1 MRMYS
6 PEGVRLML
14 STHPRTAR
22 RVTFLLVPLVLML
35 GGCDLS
41 VGNLTE
47 RATEEWTRS
56 YPLAAGGEIRIGN
69 TNGRVEIEGVD
80 GSTVEIRA
88 EKIARSATET
98 GARELLPRI
107 TIKED
112 VQPDR
117 VSVETEKMSGIMIGA
132 AFEVRYF
139 VRAPKGAV
147 VNVTTT
153 NGGIGLTRLG
163 GKIRART
170 TNGGVTAKELT
181 GGIEA
186 RSTNGGVSI
195 DFAEL
200 GTERVS
206 ARTTNGGVVIM
217 LPDSA
222 KADVT
227 ASCTNG
233 GIVVSPELTLAVTEQ
248 SRRRLEGRLNG
259 GGTPIELQT
268 TNGGVR
274 IKPREK
280 AEKAEKAG

>member
-1 MRMYS
+1 MVSTQLLPR
-6 PEGVRLML
+6 VRY
-14 STHPRTAR
+14 T
-22 RVTFLLVPLVLML
+22 VLLVPLVAALA
-35 GGCDLS
+35 GCDLS

-69 TNGRVEIEGVD
+69 TNGRVEVEGVE
-80 GSTVEIRA
+80 GSTVEIKA
-88 EKIARSATET
+88 EKIARSATEA

-107 TIKED
+107 AIRED

-117 VSVETEKMSGIMIGA
+117 VSVETEKMNGIMIGA
-132 AFEVRYF
+132 AFEVRYH

-153 NGGIGLTRLG
+153 NGGIGLTALS
-163 GKIRART
+163 GKIIAHT

-195 DFAEL
+195 DFAQL

-206 ARTTNGGVVIM
+206 ARTTNGGVTIM

-233 GIVVSPELTLAVTEQ
+233 GIIVSPDLTLAVTEQ

-274 IKPREK
+274 IKPRGK
-280 AEKAEKAG
+280 AEKEG

>member
-1 MRMYS
+1 MVSTQLLAR
-6 PEGVRLML
+6 VRY
-14 STHPRTAR
+14 AC
-22 RVTFLLVPLVLML
+22 LLVPLVTVLA
-35 GGCDLS
+35 GCDLS

-69 TNGRVEIEGVD
+69 TNGRVEVEGVE
-80 GSTVEIRA
+80 GATTVEIKA

-98 GARELLPRI
+98 GAKELLPRI
-107 TIKED
+107 TIRED
-112 VQPDR
+112 AQPDR
-117 VSVETEKMSGIMIGA
+117 VTVETEKMNGIMIGA
-132 AFEVRYF
+132 AFEVRYH

-153 NGGIGLTRLG
+153 NGGIGLTALS
-163 GKIRART
+163 GKIIAHT

-195 DFAEL
+195 DFARL

-206 ARTTNGGVVIM
+206 ARTTNGGVTIM

-227 ASCTNG
+227 ARCTNG
-233 GIVVSPELTLAVTEQ
+233 GIIVSPDLTLAVTEQ

-259 GGTPIELQT
+259 GGTSIDLQT

-274 IKPREK
+274 IKPRQP
-280 AEKAEKAG
+280 AEKAG

>member
-1 MRMYS
+1 MVSTQLLAR
-6 PEGVRLML
+6 VRY
-14 STHPRTAR
+14 AC
-22 RVTFLLVPLVLML
+22 LLVPLVTVLA
-35 GGCDLS
+35 GCDLS

-69 TNGRVEIEGVD
+69 TNGRVEVEGVE
-80 GSTVEIRA
+80 GATTVEIKA

-98 GARELLPRI
+98 GAKELLPRI
-107 TIKED
+107 TIRED
-112 VQPDR
+112 AQPDR
-117 VSVETEKMSGIMIGA
+117 VTVETEKMNGIMIGA
-132 AFEVRYF
+132 AFEVRYH

-153 NGGIGLTRLG
+153 NGGIGLTALA
-163 GKIRART
+163 GKIIAHT

-195 DFAEL
+195 DFARL

-206 ARTTNGGVVIM
+206 ARTTNGGVTIM

-227 ASCTNG
+227 ARCTNG
-233 GIVVSPELTLAVTEQ
+233 GIIVSPDLTLAVTEQ

-259 GGTPIELQT
+259 GGTSIDLQT

-274 IKPREK
+274 IKPRQP
-280 AEKAEKAG
+280 AEKAG

>member
-1 MRMYS
+1 MVSTQLLNR
-6 PEGVRLML
+6 VRY
-14 STHPRTAR
+14 
-22 RVTFLLVPLVLML
+22 TFLLVPLVAALA
-35 GGCDLS
+35 GCDLS
-41 VGNLTE
+41 VVNLTE
-47 RATEEWTRS
+47 RATEEWSRS
-56 YPLAAGGEIRIGN
+56 YPLTAGGEIRIGN
-69 TNGRVEIEGVD
+69 TNGRVEVEGVE
-80 GSTVEIRA
+80 GATTVEVKA
-88 EKIARSATET
+88 GKIARSATET
-98 GARELLPRI
+98 GAKELLPRI

-112 VQPDR
+112 IQPDR
-117 VSVETEKMSGIMIGA
+117 VTVETEKMNGIMIGA
-132 AFEVRYF
+132 AFEVRYH

-153 NGGIGLTRLG
+153 NGGIGLTALA
-163 GKIRART
+163 GKIIAHT

-195 DFAEL
+195 DFARL

-206 ARTTNGGVVIM
+206 ARTTNGGVTIM

-233 GIVVSPELTLAVTEQ
+233 GIIVSPDLTLAVTEQ

-259 GGTPIELQT
+259 GGTSIDLQT

-274 IKPREK
+274 IKPRQQ
-280 AEKAEKAG
+280 AEKAG

>member
-1 MRMYS
+1 MYS
-6 PEGVRLML
+6 VKQGVHVK
-14 STHPRTAR
+14 TPKPTWR
-22 RVTFLLVPLVLML
+22 RAVALPLFLLVSLA
-35 GGCDLS
+35 GCDLS

-47 RATEEWTRS
+47 RATEEWTRT

-69 TNGRVEIEGVD
+69 TNGRVEVEGVD
-80 GSTVEIRA
+80 GSTVEIKA

-98 GARELLPRI
+98 GAKELLPRI
-107 TIKED
+107 SIKED

-117 VSVETEKMSGIMIGA
+117 VAVETEKMNGIMIGA
-132 AFEVRYF
+132 AFEVRYH

-153 NGGIGLTRLG
+153 NGGIGLTALS
-163 GKIRART
+163 GKGIAHT
-170 TNGGVTAKELT
+170 TNGGVTAKELS

-195 DFAEL
+195 DFAQL
-200 GTERVS
+200 GSERVS
-206 ARTTNGGVVIM
+206 ARTTNGGVTIM
-217 LPDSA
+217 LPESA

-233 GIVVSPELTLAVTEQ
+233 GIIVSPELTLAVTEQ

-259 GGTPIELQT
+259 GGTPIDLQT

-274 IKPREK
+274 IKPR
-280 AEKAEKAG
+280 G

>member
-1 MRMYS
+1 MYP
-6 PEGVRLML
+6 PEGVRLMV
-14 STHPRTAR
+14 STQLLAR
-22 RVTFLLVPLVLML
+22 VRYTVLLVPLVAALA
-35 GGCDLS
+35 GCDLS

-69 TNGRVEIEGVD
+69 TNGRVEVEGVD
-80 GSTVEIRA
+80 GSTVEIKA

-107 TIKED
+107 AIRED

-117 VSVETEKMSGIMIGA
+117 VSVETEKMNGIMIGA
-132 AFEVRYF
+132 AFEVRYH

-153 NGGIGLTRLG
+153 NGGIGLTALS
-163 GKIRART
+163 GKVIAHT

-195 DFAEL
+195 DFARL

-206 ARTTNGGVVIM
+206 ARTTNGGVTIM

-233 GIVVSPELTLAVTEQ
+233 GIIVSPDLTLAVTEQ

-259 GGTPIELQT
+259 GGTLIELQT

-280 AEKAEKAG
+280 AERAG

>member
-1 MRMYS
+1 MVSTQLLNR
-6 PEGVRLML
+6 VRY
-14 STHPRTAR
+14 
-22 RVTFLLVPLVLML
+22 TFLLVPLVAALA
-35 GGCDLS
+35 GCDLS

-47 RATEEWTRS
+47 RATEEWSRS
-56 YPLAAGGEIRIGN
+56 YPLTAGGEIRIGN
-69 TNGRVEIEGVD
+69 TNGRVEVEGVE
-80 GSTVEIRA
+80 GATTVEVKA

-98 GARELLPRI
+98 GAKELLPRI

-112 VQPDR
+112 IQPDR
-117 VSVETEKMSGIMIGA
+117 VTVETEKMNGIMIGA
-132 AFEVRYF
+132 AFEVRYH

-153 NGGIGLTRLG
+153 NGGIGLTALS
-163 GKIRART
+163 GKIIAHT

-195 DFAEL
+195 DFARL

-206 ARTTNGGVVIM
+206 ARTTNGGVTIM

-227 ASCTNG
+227 ARCTNG
-233 GIVVSPELTLAVTEQ
+233 GIIVSPDLTLAVTEQ

-259 GGTPIELQT
+259 GGTSIDLQT

-274 IKPREK
+274 IKPRQP
-280 AEKAEKAG
+280 AEKAG